1 MPWGICIFPETPP
14 QSPWR
19 FLAPSGWAK
28 LKDTGVIYRAFEEY
42 LETRYVTAEDVLVLV
57 GDTSWSMDL
66 EDAVAK
72 DLGPLAALPGD
83 LVILKGNHDYWWNS
97 LKKLQAALP
106 PKVHFLHNTFYQTGD
121 VALCGTRGWNLPSM
135 PGFGEHDQLVYDR
148 ECQRLER
155 SLAGAREAGA
165 KHLIAALHYPPL
177 YNPEEVTGFTELCKK
192 YQVEQCIYGHVHGDA
207 AHFLNLFQGERDGT
221 RYRLV
226 AADYVDFH
234 LVKICD

>member
-1 MPWGICIFPETPP
+1 MAIYAMGDLHFSGEPPTKPMEVFGAQWLGHREKVITYWKETV
-14 QSPWR
+14 
-19 FLAPSGWAK
+19 
-28 LKDTGVIYRAFEEY
+28 KDGDT
-42 LETRYVTAEDVLVLV
+42 VLLV

-135 PGFGEHDQLVYDR
+135 PGFGEHDQLVYAR

>member
-1 MPWGICIFPETPP
+1 MAIYAMGDLHFSGEPP
-14 QSPWR
+14 SKPMEVFGAQWLGHR
-19 FLAPSGWAK
+19 DKIIADWKGK
-28 LKDTGVIYRAFEEY
+28 VKEGDT
-42 LETRYVTAEDVLVLV
+42 VLLV

-66 EDAVAK
+66 ADAVEK
-72 DLGPLAALPGD
+72 DLGL
-83 LVILKGNHDYWWNS
+83 LKGNHDYWWAS
-97 LKKLQAALP
+97 LTKMEAALP
-106 PKVHFLHNTFYQTGD
+106 PCVHFLHNTFYQTGD

-135 PGFGEHDQLVYDR
+135 PGFGAHDQLIYDR

-165 KHLIAALHYPPL
+165 RHLIAALHYPPL

-226 AADYVDFH
+226 AADYVDFR
-234 LVKICD
+234 LVEIWE